1 MTPNRVIGQSPE
13 DGSAGGHGS
22 YPRES
27 DMTQMTER
35 KEGYGKSMHAI
46 ESKPFEVSKYEE
58 EEEEDGVLDDA
69 DNVDG
74 EE

>member
-13 DGSAGGHGS
+13 DGGHGS

-27 DMTQMTER
+27 DMTQMTEQ
-35 KEGYGKSMHAI
+35 KQGYGKSMHAI
-46 ESKPFEVSKYEE
+46 ESKPFEVLKYEVE
-58 EEEEDGVLDDA
+58 DEDGVPDDI
-69 DNVDG
+69 D